1 MAEALW
7 QQSAV
12 EVAAGIREKRFSC
25 SDVMGSVV
33 ERIRALNP
41 RLNAIV
47 MDLTDQALAAA
58 AAADGALKQ
67 SAEVGPLFG
76 VPVTIKVNV
85 DQEGQATTNGLP
97 AFANVIAP
105 ADAPVVRNLRRAG
118 AIIVGRNNTPELS
131 MRLTTVNPL
140 HGRTWSPWHPDAS
153 PGGSSGGAGVS
164 AAAGFGPIHH
174 GNDIGG
180 SLRFPAF
187 ANGVATIKP
196 TLGRVPAFNP
206 SATVERGLLAQLT
219 SVQGAIARNVADVR
233 LATRVMAAGDVRDPA
248 WVPAPF
254 DGRPLEKPIRV
265 AVTRN
270 GHGYPVH
277 PGILQLIDRS
287 AGYLS
292 DAGYDVVETEP
303 PSIMEPARG
312 WFTVLL
318 TELKGTLGATVEKSG
333 SDDLRRIFGWY
344 YEIGKILDLDDY
356 RAGLADR
363 TRMMR
368 AWNVF
373 LDDYPL
379 VLTPFLMRPLYP
391 WNYDALGLAQ
401 TKDVFDAAIYSYG
414 INYLGLPA
422 GVLPVDLVDDLPAG
436 IQLVGRRFRED
447 AILDAMAEIEQR
459 AGLLVRR
466 LWARAYSS
474 TDSPRF
480 HGAVTPA

>member
-1 MAEALW
+1 MGEPLW
-7 QQSAV
+7 QKSAV
-12 EVAAGIREKRFSC
+12 ETAAGIREKRFSC
-25 SDVMGSVV
+25 SDVMVSVV

-41 RLNAIV
+41 KLNAIV
-47 MDLTDQALAAA
+47 MDLTDQALAEA
-58 AAADGALKQ
+58 AAADRALPKLP
-67 SAEVGPLFG
+67 EPGPLFG

-97 AFANVIAP
+97 AFANLIAP
-105 ADAPVVRNLRRAG
+105 GDSAVVRNLRRAG
-118 AIIVGRNNTPELS
+118 AIIVGRTNTPELS

-140 HGRTWSPWHPDAS
+140 HGRTWNPWHADAS
-153 PGGSSGGAGVS
+153 AGGSSGGAGAS

-187 ANGVATIKP
+187 ANGVATLKP
-196 TLGRVPAFNP
+196 SMGRVPAYNP
-206 SATVERGLLAQLT
+206 SAKVERGLLAQLT
-219 SVQGAIARNVADVR
+219 SVQGAIARSVADVR
-233 LATRVMAAGDVRDPA
+233 LATRVMAGGDARDPG

-254 DGRPLEKPIRV
+254 DGEPLEKPIRV

-270 GHGYPVH
+270 SHGYEMH
-277 PGILQLIDRS
+277 PGISRLIDRS

-292 DAGYDVVETEP
+292 DAGYDVVEVEP

-318 TELKGTLGATVEKSG
+318 TELKGTLGPTVDQYG
-333 SDDLRRIFGWY
+333 SEDLRRIFGWY
-344 YEIGKILDLDDY
+344 YEMGNILDLDDY

-373 LDDYPL
+373 LEDHPL
-379 VLTPFLMRPLYP
+379 ILTPFLMRPLYS
-391 WNYDALGLAQ
+391 WNYDAQGFAQ
-401 TKDVFDAAIYSYG
+401 TKDAFDGAVYSYG

-422 GVLPVDLVDDLPAG
+422 GVVPVDLVEDLPAG
-436 IQLVGRRFRED
+436 VQLVGRRFRED
-447 AILDAMAEIEQR
+447 VILDAMAAIEQG
-459 AGLLVRR
+459 AGCLVKQ
-466 LWARAYSS
+466 LWAR
-474 TDSPRF
+474 
-480 HGAVTPA
+480 

>member
-1 MAEALW
+1 MGEPLW
-7 QQSAV
+7 QRSAV
-12 EVAAGIREKRFSC
+12 ETAAGIRERRFSC
-25 SDVMGSVV
+25 SDVMASVV

-41 RLNAIV
+41 KLNAIV
-47 MDLTDQALAAA
+47 VDLTDQALAEA
-58 AAADGALKQ
+58 AAADRALPQLPEPGA
-67 SAEVGPLFG
+67 LFG

-97 AFANVIAP
+97 AFAKLIAP
-105 ADAPVVRNLRRAG
+105 GDSAVVRNLRRAG
-118 AIIVGRNNTPELS
+118 AIIVGRTNTPELS

-140 HGRTWSPWHPDAS
+140 HGRTWNPWHPDAS
-153 PGGSSGGAGVS
+153 AGGSSGGAGAS

-187 ANGVATIKP
+187 ANGVATLKP
-196 TLGRVPAFNP
+196 STGRVPAFNP
-206 SATVERGLLAQLT
+206 SAKVERGLLAQLT
-219 SVQGAIARNVADVR
+219 SVQGAIARSVADVR
-233 LATRVMAAGDVRDPA
+233 LATRVMASGDARDPG

-254 DGRPLEKPIRV
+254 DGEPLEKPIRV

-270 GHGYPVH
+270 SQGYEMH
-277 PGILQLIDRS
+277 PGIARLLDRS

-292 DAGYDVVETEP
+292 DAGYDVVEVEP

-318 TELKGTLGATVEKSG
+318 TELKGTLGPIVDQYG

-344 YEIGKILDLDDY
+344 YELGKILDLDDY

-373 LDDYPL
+373 LEAYPL
-379 VLTPFLMRPLYP
+379 VLTPFLMRPLYS
-391 WNYDALGLAQ
+391 WNYDALGFAQ
-401 TKDVFDAAIYSYG
+401 TKDVFDAAVYSYG
-414 INYLGLPA
+414 VNYLGLPA
-422 GVLPVDLVDDLPAG
+422 GVVPVDLVEDLPAG
-436 IQLVGRRFRED
+436 VQLVGRRFRED
-447 AILDAMAEIEQR
+447 VILDAMAAIEQR
-459 AGLLVRR
+459 AGCLVKR
-466 LWARAYSS
+466 LWAR
-474 TDSPRF
+474 
-480 HGAVTPA
+480 